1 MCCHYA
7 LHLATQCRRRRAVCN
22 AMCIVLILIVRKVSI
37 GLRLICT
44 KVAFLLDTFLNTMEK
59 QSCTSFVEME
69 ELEAEQSFHPRR
81 HAYGFRL

>member
-1 MCCHYA
+1 MQETPCS
-7 LHLATQCRRRRAVCN
+7 LQCNVHCPYFDCR
-22 AMCIVLILIVRKVSI
+22 RKVSI

-44 KVAFLLDTFLNTMEK
+44 KVAFLLDTFLNTMEE
-59 QSCTSFVEME
+59 QSCTSFVETE